1 MTEIESMKAQ
11 IQKLTNRQ
19 RELEAGQHR
28 LEESNARLA
37 RALQEMAEGFVRHAG
52 HVAGVSPEEI
62 EATVQRLQATA
73 REQSAAA
80 PASGALKQ

>member
-11 IQKLTNRQ
+11 LARHEARIG
-19 RELEAGQHR
+19 ELEGQQKR
-28 LEESNARLA
+28 LEEANARLA